1 MSYRNA
7 HGCFVNGSVR
17 NEINGL
23 EVMTLENRE
32 AGRFS
37 FSLKLGAIASIVA
50 LSFSSALAAQP
61 AGDEEPVLRL
71 LSYNINGL
79 PKTLTKGKP
88 PLFNRIAE
96 ILRERRAAGT
106 QPQVVLLQ
114 EAFDKRTSVIADTT
128 GYKYVYKGPGR
139 RDTSRKGRA
148 HWTQATRKAYA
159 LRHDPQKIAGSGL
172 YILSDYPIVDARYKA
187 FDSDACAGFDCL
199 SNKAIQ
205 FARLQTPFADEP
217 IDIVNSHFNSRSSA
231 KAPGKLVLRAHKK
244 QTDVLVKLLSEFR
257 QGYPIVIAGD
267 FNTKQD
273 KRYAYFSHS
282 LNLIDAGEVC
292 LSNRALCAL
301 ADGTKE
307 DELLFRTNDKQFYE
321 SSADIRL
328 QPIWAARNFDELLD
342 GKPLSDH
349 LGYEVHYRI
358 VADD

>member
-1 MSYRNA
+1 MFLLKT
-7 HGCFVNGSVR
+7 GV
-17 NEINGL
+17 
-23 EVMTLENRE
+23 
-32 AGRFS
+32 
-37 FSLKLGAIASIVA
+37 SLACMVALASQQAIAQQVETDA
-50 LSFSSALAAQP
+50 
-61 AGDEEPVLRL
+61 EPVLRL

-106 QPQVVLLQ
+106 QPHVVLLQ
-114 EAFDKRTSVIADTT
+114 EAFDKRTSIIADTT

-187 FDSDACAGFDCL
+187 FDSDECAGFDCL

-205 FARLQTPFADEP
+205 FARVQTPFVDEP
-217 IDIVNSHFNSRSSA
+217 IDIVNSHFNSRGSA
-231 KAPGKLVLRAHKK
+231 KAPGKIVLKAHKK

-273 KRYAYFSHS
+273 KRYAYFSES
-282 LNLIDAGEVC
+282 VNLVDAGEVC
-292 LSNRALCAL
+292 LSNRAFCML
-301 ADGTKE
+301 ADGTRE
-307 DELLFRTNDKQFYE
+307 DELLYRTNDKQFFE
-321 SSADIRL
+321 GSIGVRL

-358 VADD
+358 IADD

>member
-1 MSYRNA
+1 MLLKTVGLIVVYR
-7 HGCFVNGSVR
+7 
-17 NEINGL
+17 IL
-23 EVMTLENRE
+23 EEGTV
-32 AGRFS
+32 
-37 FSLKLGAIASIVA
+37 LKLSIKSMSAATVLAIALPGTAWSD
-50 LSFSSALAAQP
+50 P
-61 AGDEEPVLRL
+61 TDEAPDNAPVLRL

-96 ILRERRAAGT
+96 ILRERREAGT
-106 QPQVVLLQ
+106 QPHVVLLQ

-159 LRHDPQKIAGSGL
+159 TRPDPQKIAGSGL
-172 YILSDYPIVDARYKA
+172 YILSDFPIVDARYKA
-187 FDSDACAGFDCL
+187 FDSDECAGFDCL

-205 FARLQTPFADEP
+205 FARLQTPYSEQP

-231 KAPGKLVLRAHKK
+231 KAPRKIVLKAHKK
-244 QTDVLVKLLSEFR
+244 QTDVLVKFLGEFR

-273 KRYAYFSHS
+273 KRYAYFSES
-282 LNLIDAGEVC
+282 VDLMDAGKVC
-292 LSNRALCAL
+292 LSNKAFCSL
-301 ADGTKE
+301 ADGTNE
-307 DELLFRTNDKQFYE
+307 EEILYRTNDKQFYE
-321 SSADIRL
+321 DSAAVRL
-328 QPIWAARNFDELLD
+328 QPIWAARNFTEMLD

-349 LGYEVHYRI
+349 LGYEVHYR
-358 VADD
+358 VLARD

>member
-1 MSYRNA
+1 MRTFLTLSA
-7 HGCFVNGSVR
+7 TIAVCA
-17 NEINGL
+17 
-23 EVMTLENRE
+23 MTLAGQQVLAQQAEDGE
-32 AGRFS
+32 AP
-37 FSLKLGAIASIVA
+37 I
-50 LSFSSALAAQP
+50 
-61 AGDEEPVLRL
+61 LRL

-159 LRHDPQKIAGSGL
+159 QRSDPQKIAGSGL
-172 YILSDYPIVDARYKA
+172 YILSDFPILDARYKA
-187 FDSDACAGFDCL
+187 FDSDECAGLDCL

-217 IDIVNSHFNSRSSA
+217 IDIVNSHFNSRGSA
-231 KAPGKLVLRAHKK
+231 KAPGKIVLRAHKK
-244 QTDVLVKLLSEFR
+244 QTDVLVKLLGEFR

-267 FNTKQD
+267 FNTKQAR
-273 KRYAYFSHS
+273 RYAYFTQN
-282 LNLIDAGEVC
+282 LDLIDAGERC
-292 LSNRALCAL
+292 LSNRALCGL
-301 ADGTKE
+301 ADGTRE
-307 DELLFRTNDKQFYE
+307 DEILYRTNDKQFFE
-321 SSADIRL
+321 GSADIRL

-349 LGYEVHYRI
+349 LGYEVHYRVI
-358 VADD
+358 ADD

>member
-1 MSYRNA
+1 
-7 HGCFVNGSVR
+7 
-17 NEINGL
+17 
-23 EVMTLENRE
+23 MTIE
-32 AGRFS
+32 AALDFKEGMVAKLS
-37 FSLKLGAIASIVA
+37 FKLGSIASILA
-50 LSFSSALAAQP
+50 LSLSGP
-61 AGDEEPVLRL
+61 AMSQAVISQAVGGEKPILRL

-96 ILRERRAAGT
+96 ILRERRANGT

-148 HWTQATRKAYA
+148 HWTQATRKTYA
-159 LRHDPQKIAGSGL
+159 LRPDPQKIAGSGL
-172 YILSDYPIVDARYKA
+172 YILSDFPIVDARYKA
-187 FDSDACAGFDCL
+187 FDSDECAGFDCL

-205 FARLQTPFADEP
+205 FARLQTPFADQP

-231 KAPGKLVLRAHKK
+231 KAPGKLVLKTHKK
-244 QTDVLVKLLSEFR
+244 QTDVLVKMLGAFR
-257 QGYPIVIAGD
+257 KGYPIVIAGD

-273 KRYAYFSHS
+273 KRYAYFSANV
-282 LNLIDAGEVC
+282 NLTDAGQVC
-292 LSNRALCAL
+292 LDNRALCAL

-307 DELLFRTNDKQFYE
+307 DEILFRTNDKQFY
-321 SSADIRL
+321 ADSKQVRL
-328 QPIWAARNFDELLD
+328 QPIWAARNFNETLD

-349 LGYEVHYRI
+349 LGYEVHYR
-358 VADD
+358 VTTDD